1 MRHVFTTSLL
11 CSMLFA
17 SCSGEKSDVYTI
29 RGEIEGLP
37 DSTVVLIIP
46 LAHTSEAPLA
56 ETTVIDGKFEFTGTT
71 DEPIASLLTVKD
83 HYGSKRFILENA
95 DIDMSGNVSASESGD
110 GRILYNFNDVTV
122 AGSPLTDEYIVKMA
136 PRYRID
142 SIMVSNQSTYATLIE
157 QLHKAMADRN
167 QTAIDSIQSTDGFK
181 KMSSTEKYCFTAFD
195 SLFHAGVEE
204 NKNSFWGPI
213 LMISHVSYFSPK
225 LREMYESF
233 PEDVKNTYAGR
244 LVAQELYPVGRPG
257 DKMAD
262 FSQTDIN
269 GSEVTLA
276 SACNG
281 KKYILLDFWASWCGP
296 CRRELPNVKSI
307 YEKHMNNGFDVLS
320 ISIDQD
326 DSAWRQAV
334 KEEDLK
340 WINLRDTDHTIAD
353 AYHVSSVPTMYIVDS
368 EGRLVAE
375 NLRGEELAAKVD
387 ELMAE

>member
-1 MRHVFTTSLL
+1 
-11 CSMLFA
+11 MLFA
-17 SCSGEKSDVYTI
+17 SCSGGKSDGYTI

-142 SIMVSNQSTYATLIE
+142 SIMTSNQSTYATLIE

-213 LMISHVSYFSPK
+213 LMISHVTYLSPK
-225 LREMYESF
+225 QREMYESF

-296 CRRELPNVKSI
+296 CRRAMPLLKELYGQYKDKGLEVLGVAVWDEPADSERAARQMQLPWPQIINAQKIPTDLYGI
-307 YEKHMNNGFDVLS
+307 YGIPHLMLIAPDGTIATRGIEGDEMRK
-320 ISIDQD
+320 
-326 DSAWRQAV
+326 A
-334 KEEDLK
+334 
-340 WINLRDTDHTIAD
+340 IAD
-353 AYHVSSVPTMYIVDS
+353 AFTP
-368 EGRLVAE
+368 
-375 NLRGEELAAKVD
+375 AAP
-387 ELMAE
+387 ETATEQ

>member
-1 MRHVFTTSLL
+1 
-11 CSMLFA
+11 
-17 SCSGEKSDVYTI
+17 
-29 RGEIEGLP
+29 
-37 DSTVVLIIP
+37 
-46 LAHTSEAPLA
+46 
-56 ETTVIDGKFEFTGTT
+56 
-71 DEPIASLLTVKD
+71 
-83 HYGSKRFILENA
+83 
-95 DIDMSGNVSASESGD
+95 
-110 GRILYNFNDVTV
+110 
-122 AGSPLTDEYIVKMA
+122 
-136 PRYRID
+136 
-142 SIMVSNQSTYATLIE
+142 
-157 QLHKAMADRN
+157 
-167 QTAIDSIQSTDGFK
+167 
-181 KMSSTEKYCFTAFD
+181 
-195 SLFHAGVEE
+195 
-204 NKNSFWGPI
+204 
-213 LMISHVSYFSPK
+213 
-225 LREMYESF
+225 MYESF